1 MPKPNDKAVLLMV
14 QVLIDLFT
22 HKGIKPIDKYIKQRM
37 NKLSVFNG
45 ARLSSLKTNPYMSE
59 CLAKLYTANSHALIA
74 VLKEFTRWNPETGA
88 KLKAGDEI
96 RAIEDTFAK
105 SADEKEL
112 KAKLL
117 AMIGKLERGPK
128 AGAVFATLV
137 MHLLFVEQ
145 ASEEEL
151 LFLSSFMHLACDR
164 LASEE
169 NYRAVVGFIPIEA
182 EFKEQLVHRDVY
194 EDEIRRLARGD
205 DEEEKQPAAS
215 AAAPTITDD
224 ATSDRNDGKADEDE
238 KLPEQESNKASQ
250 KESNKEPGK
259 ESDKAPEKT
268 SDKTVG
274 KAAAAGSGND
284 VLGKDDA
291 ADNVADAP
299 EAPVEV
305 RKVVP
310 RVDHEY
316 APVEAPRV
324 FPGSVRVE
332 KHKAPL
338 NGRRRFLGHLRPVNN
353 WLNFCIDAEEIDG
366 VFYHVDPAEMR
377 SLFPKY
383 GAFNVRSVSSPRL
396 PLKEC
401 AFYVADISKAE
412 DMFENMDMTTLA
424 MRDDYQFFANYDTLK
439 RGQRIAPSSEFGLHP
454 IVHPAPGTGRPDFD
468 KAVRVT
474 FVKGLEEEHPGYKDA
489 PVLLAHDG
497 LLLGPV
503 MLRRDAAG
511 HPTVNFPTGATMG
524 LIDGFAPKANHSVP
538 TLSITVDSRNDE
550 EPGWRH
556 EFEVEL
562 AATAALTP
570 IRYDAMS
577 AETLVKKLLGTTSG
591 DRASRE
597 RLLEVARTDG
607 DSNYVFTEDKAVR
620 ESRYA
625 RILNL
630 VKNDGENQR
639 FIEDVAHI
647 SLEHLKNEDLE
658 ESRLFTEIAKRVVA
672 DPELSTRLEGNRIL
686 AAQQRDLAAEV
697 QNLIEEKARVEAE
710 QKELSLKFQNDVE
723 ARFKQLTARNESL
736 ARSVK
741 QRRKELDVINAY
753 AELKSECALLEERLT
768 AQREEKAA
776 IEKEVRDL
784 GANLKKS
791 VTQYRKYAFDG
802 MLANQFLEA
811 ASLWNQE
818 DGEKKEAERFRAVMA
833 VKEGHL
839 RGNALKERLLN
850 GLGEWRGYERNEFL
864 NLFICVTQNFLT
876 VFSGAPGLGKTSICN
891 LMGHMMGLNLVNER
905 LASPELFED
914 PMDANRYL
922 PISVERGWTGKRDF
936 IGYWNPLTK
945 TFESAD
951 ERRYRAFRQ
960 LDAEARA
967 GVEKLPFLMLL
978 DEANL
983 SPMEY
988 YWADFMNVCDRR
1000 DEFSAITLGD
1010 KQQYRI
1016 PDTLRFVAT
1025 INNDHTTEMLS
1036 PRLIDR
1042 AMVVTLPKF
1051 DWDGI
1056 GTNPRTNSEGQAN
1069 PDEIVSWQAMKEL
1082 FGAREITRDRLTI
1095 NQTLTDVVDHMSKMG
1110 FNMSMRVHRACED
1123 YISAAMDL
1131 FEEDRPGAA
1140 TVAAIDRAVAQKILP
1155 HIVGNGED
1163 FEKWLGE
1170 FSGLLENYGLMKS
1183 KAEVDRIIDT
1193 GNAQMKYYRFF

>member
-1 MPKPNDKAVLLMV
+1 MVQLNDNTVLLLV
-14 QVLIDLFT
+14 QVLVDLFT
-22 HKGIKPIDKYIKQRM
+22 HKGIKPIDKYIKQHM
-37 NKLSVFNG
+37 NKSSVFHG
-45 ARLSSLKTNPYMSE
+45 ARLSSLKTNPYMRE
-59 CLAKLYTANSHALIA
+59 CLVKLYSANPHAMNSL
-74 VLKEFTRWNPETGA
+74 LKEFGLRNSETGV
-88 KLKAGDEI
+88 KIKVD
-96 RAIEDTFAK
+96 
-105 SADEKEL
+105 KEL
-112 KAKLL
+112 HD
-117 AMIGKLERGPK
+117 IVNILESVGPEDDPRTK
-128 AGAVFATLV
+128 VLDIVEKFERNPISTSIFATC
-137 MHLLFVEQ
+137 LLDWLFMEK
-145 ASEEEL
+145 ATAEEFKFLNTL
-151 LFLSSFMHLACDR
+151 LHLACDR

-169 NYRAVVGFIPIEA
+169 NYRTAVRLLPIEE
-182 EFKEQLVHRDVY
+182 EFKERIVHKDVY
-194 EDEIRRLARGD
+194 EDEIRRTAREL
-205 DEEEKQPAAS
+205 EEGKKQQ
-215 AAAPTITDD
+215 AAPADEAPGQD
-224 ATSDRNDGKADEDE
+224 DGKTGQTGNVENTE
-238 KLPEQESNKASQ
+238 KLPEQESNK
-250 KESNKEPGK
+250 ESGGAPGK
-259 ESDKAPEKT
+259 TPAKTPGKAT
-268 SDKTVG
+268 G
-274 KAAAAGSGND
+274 KAAAADGAGTRNT
-284 VLGKDDA
+284 VPGKD
-291 ADNVADAP
+291 ADDVEGAP

-305 RKVVP
+305 RRVVP

-316 APVEAPRV
+316 VPVEAPRV
-324 FPGSVRVE
+324 FPGAVRVE
-332 KHKAPL
+332 KHKTPL
-338 NGRRRFLGHLRPVNN
+338 KGRRRFLGHLRPVNN
-353 WLNFCIDAEEIDG
+353 WLNFCIDAEEVDG
-366 VFYHVDPAEMR
+366 VFHHVDPAEMR

-412 DMFENMDMTTLA
+412 DMLENMDMMTLQT
-424 MRDDYQFFANYDTLK
+424 RDDYQFFANYDTLK
-439 RGQRIAPSSEFGLHP
+439 REQRIAPSSEFGLHP
-454 IVHPAPGTGRPDFD
+454 IVHPAPGSGRPDFD
-468 KAVRVT
+468 KAIRVT

-511 HPTVNFPTGATMG
+511 HPTVNFPTGTTMG
-524 LIDGFAPKANHSVP
+524 LIDGFAPKPNRSIQM
-538 TLSITVDSRNDE
+538 LSITVDSRNDE
-550 EPGWRH
+550 EPGWHH
-556 EFEVEL
+556 EFEIEL
-562 AATAALTP
+562 AATADLVSV
-570 IRYDAMS
+570 RYDAMS
-577 AETLVKKLLGTTSG
+577 AETMVKKLLGTTSG

-597 RLLEVARTDG
+597 RLLEVARTDA
-607 DSNYVFTEDKAVR
+607 DSSYVFTEDKAVR

-630 VKNDGENQR
+630 VRNDGENQR

-686 AAQQRDLAAEV
+686 ASQKRDLANEV
-697 QNLIEEKARVEAE
+697 QNLMEEKARVEEE
-710 QKELSLKFQNDVE
+710 QKELSLKFKNDVQ
-723 ARFKQLTARNESL
+723 ARYKQLTARNESL
-736 ARSVK
+736 ARSVN
-741 QRRKELDVINAY
+741 QRRQELDVINKY
-753 AELKSECALLEERLT
+753 AELKSECTRLEERLT

-784 GANLKKS
+784 GGNLKKS

-818 DGEKKEAERFRAVMA
+818 DGEKKEAERFHAVMA

-839 RGNALKERLLN
+839 QGNALKERLLN
-850 GLGEWRGYERNEFL
+850 GLAEWRGYEKNEFL

-891 LMGHMMGLNLVNER
+891 LMGHMMGLNLVGER

-1000 DEFSAITLGD
+1000 DDYSAITLGD

-1051 DWDGI
+1051 DWNGL
-1056 GTNPRTNSEGQAN
+1056 GANRRTDPEGQAN
-1069 PDEIVSWQAMKEL
+1069 PDEIVSWSAMKEL
-1082 FGAREITRDRLTI
+1082 FGAREITRDRSII
-1095 NQTLTDVVDHMSKMG
+1095 NETLTDVVTHMSSGG
-1110 FNMSMRVHRACED
+1110 FNMSMRVHRACEG

-1131 FEEDRPGAA
+1131 FEEDRPGTA

-1155 HIVGNGED
+1155 HIVGNGEA
-1163 FEKWLGE
+1163 FEKWLVE
-1170 FSGLLENYGLMKS
+1170 FSSLLESYGLMKS
-1183 KAEVDRIIDT
+1183 KAEVDRILTT

>member
-1 MPKPNDKAVLLMV
+1 MVRPNDKTVLLLLQILV
-14 QVLIDLFT
+14 DQFT
-22 HKGIKPIDKYIKQRM
+22 HKGIKPIDKYIKQRL
-37 NKLSVFNG
+37 NKSSVFHG
-45 ARLSSLKTNPYMSE
+45 ARLSSLKTNPYMRE
-59 CLAKLYTANSHALIA
+59 CLIRLYAVNPRALIA
-74 VLKEFTRWNPETGA
+74 LLKEFTQWNPMTGA
-88 KLKAGDEI
+88 KLKVSEEIQSIEAIFGPDVSDEDQKK
-96 RAIEDTFAK
+96 R
-105 SADEKEL
+105 
-112 KAKLL
+112 LL
-117 AMIGKLERGPK
+117 DLSGKFTRGPK
-128 AGAVFATLV
+128 TAAFFATILS
-137 MHLLFVEQ
+137 HTLL
-145 ASEEEL
+145 AEEAPLEKL
-151 LFLSSFMHLACDR
+151 NFLGSFMHLVCDR
-164 LASEE
+164 IASEE
-169 NYRAVVGFIPIEA
+169 NYRSVIDLIPLEEEYKERLVHKDIYLDELEKLARSEQTDEQPDDEAADEATKDEAAGNKTETDAHKDEAVGKS
-182 EFKEQLVHRDVY
+182 KEQRHPEKKSERKPAKPADPEGNSGAQKGVSLEKNAPK
-194 EDEIRRLARGD
+194 EDAGD
-205 DEEEKQPAAS
+205 LE
-215 AAAPTITDD
+215 
-224 ATSDRNDGKADEDE
+224 ADEPPV
-238 KLPEQESNKASQ
+238 LTHVI
-250 KESNKEPGK
+250 
-259 ESDKAPEKT
+259 APC
-268 SDKTVG
+268 
-274 KAAAAGSGND
+274 
-284 VLGKDDA
+284 
-291 ADNVADAP
+291 VAHHYD
-299 EAPVEV
+299 
-305 RKVVP
+305 
-310 RVDHEY
+310 
-316 APVEAPRV
+316 PVEAPRV

-338 NGRRRFLGHLRPVNN
+338 KGRRRFLGHLRPINN
-353 WLNFCIDAEEIDG
+353 WLNFCINAEEVDG
-366 VFYHVDPAEMR
+366 VFYNVDPAEMR

-412 DMFENMDMTTLA
+412 DMLENMDMTTLS

-439 RGQRIAPSSEFGLHP
+439 REQRIAPSAEFGLHP
-454 IVHPAPGTGRPDFD
+454 IVHPAPGSGRPDFD
-468 KAVRVT
+468 KAIRVT
-474 FVKGLEEEHPGYKDA
+474 FVKDLEEEHPGYKDA
-489 PVLLAHDG
+489 PVLLAYDG

-524 LIDGFAPKANHSVP
+524 LIDGFAPKPNRSIQM
-538 TLSITVDSRNDE
+538 LSITVDSRNTE
-550 EPGWRH
+550 EPGWHH
-556 EFEVEL
+556 EFEIVL
-562 AATAALTP
+562 AATADLVP
-570 IRYDAMS
+570 VRYDAMS
-577 AETLVKKLLGTTSG
+577 AETMVKKLLGTTSG

-607 DSNYVFTEDKAVR
+607 DSNYVFTEDKDVR

-630 VKNDGENQR
+630 ISNDGENQR

-686 AAQQRDLAAEV
+686 ASQKRDLANEV
-697 QNLIEEKARVEAE
+697 QNLMEEKARVEEE
-710 QKELSLKFQNDVE
+710 QKELSLKFKNDVQ
-723 ARFKQLTARNESL
+723 ARYKQLTARNESL
-736 ARSVK
+736 ARSVS
-741 QRRKELDVINAY
+741 QRRQELDVINKY
-753 AELKSECALLEERLT
+753 AELKSECTLLEERLT

-784 GANLKKS
+784 GENLRKS

-839 RGNALKERLLN
+839 RGNDLKERLLN
-850 GLGEWRGYERNEFL
+850 GLAEWRGYEKNEFL

-891 LMGHMMGLNLVNER
+891 LMGHMMGLNLVGER

-1000 DEFSAITLGD
+1000 DEYSAITLGD

-1042 AMVVTLPKF
+1042 AMVVTLPEF
-1051 DWDGI
+1051 DWNGI
-1056 GTNPRTNSEGQAN
+1056 GTDSRTNSEGQAN
-1069 PDEIVSWQAMKEL
+1069 PDEIVSWAAMKEL
-1082 FGAREITRDRLTI
+1082 FGAREISRDRSII
-1095 NQTLTDVVDHMSKMG
+1095 NETLTDVVGHMSSGG
-1110 FNMSMRVHRACED
+1110 FNMSMRVHRACEG

-1131 FEEDRPGAA
+1131 FEEDRPGTA

-1155 HIVGNGED
+1155 HIVGNGEA
-1163 FEKWLGE
+1163 FEKWLVE
-1170 FSGLLENYGLMKS
+1170 FSSLLESYGLMKC
-1183 KAEVDRIIDT
+1183 KAEVDRILTT